1 MRSEK
6 FSGLR
11 RQIWMYFLP
20 ALCVILAAG
29 AYLIYNAENDHLQY
43 QSAAGMFFAVVS
55 LLAIPFLFIRN
66 IIEPLE
72 EVLSAA
78 CKITEGYLKE
88 TVPIRNKDEIG
99 KIGEQ
104 INALSVNLQEI
115 LLHVWNHSRDS
126 ADILK
131 RISNGDIPSD
141 MAHDIAAVRHS
152 MEEMQSMVK
161 TFEYYDIRMDED
173 RLMAE
178 EAPNRTLPPAPPLKG
193 EGSSPHALSGKG
205 DGGLGRREKEKI
217 S

>member
-1 MRSEK
+1 VRSEK

-11 RQIWMYFLP
+11 RQIWIYFLP
-20 ALCVILAAG
+20 ALAVILAAG
-29 AYLIYNAENDHLQY
+29 AYLIYEAENDYLQY
-43 QSAAGMFFAVVS
+43 RAAAAMFFAVVS

-66 IIEPLE
+66 IVAPLE
-72 EVLSAA
+72 ELLSVSR
-78 CKITEGYLKE
+78 KITEGYLKE

-131 RISNGDIPSD
+131 RISYGGIPSD
-141 MAHDIAAVRHS
+141 MASDIAAVRQS
-152 MEEMQSMVK
+152 MEDMQSMVK

-178 EAPNRTLPPAPPLKG
+178 EDPN
-193 EGSSPHALSGKG
+193 
-205 DGGLGRREKEKI
+205 RREKEKI

>member
-1 MRSEK
+1 MLCVK
-6 FSGLR
+6 TTFSGLR
-11 RQIWMYFLP
+11 RQVWIYFLP
-20 ALCVILAAG
+20 AVCVILAAG
-29 AYLIYNAENDHLQY
+29 IYLIYEAESSHLRAAAAMLFA
-43 QSAAGMFFAVVS
+43 SAS

-66 IIEPLE
+66 IVKPLE
-72 EVLSAA
+72 EVLNAA
-78 CKITEGYLKE
+78 RRITEGYLKE

-131 RISNGDIPSD
+131 RISCGDLPSD
-141 MAHDIAAVRHS
+141 MARDIAAVRQS

-173 RLMAE
+173 RLIAGE
-178 EAPNRTLPPAPPLKG
+178 DPN
-193 EGSSPHALSGKG
+193 
-205 DGGLGRREKEKI
+205 RREKEKI

>member
-1 MRSEK
+1 M
-6 FSGLR
+6 
-11 RQIWMYFLP
+11 
-20 ALCVILAAG
+20 CVILAAG
-29 AYLIYNAENDHLQY
+29 AYLIYKAENDHLQY
-43 QSAAGMFFAVVS
+43 QTAAAMFFAFAS

-66 IIEPLE
+66 IVEPLE

-78 CKITEGYLKE
+78 RKITEGYLKE

-131 RISNGDIPSD
+131 RISDNNRGIPSD
-141 MAHDIAAVRHS
+141 MAQDIAAVRHS

-173 RLMAE
+173 RLMSE
-178 EAPNRTLPPAPPLKG
+178 EDPN
-193 EGSSPHALSGKG
+193 
-205 DGGLGRREKEKI
+205 RREKEKI